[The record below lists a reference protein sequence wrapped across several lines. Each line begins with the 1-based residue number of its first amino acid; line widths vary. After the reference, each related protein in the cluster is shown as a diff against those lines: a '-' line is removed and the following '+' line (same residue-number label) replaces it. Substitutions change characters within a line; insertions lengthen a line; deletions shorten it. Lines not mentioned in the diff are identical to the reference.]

1 MSLQSLTQKQFYRS
15 YRKLI
20 KVKKIKMLR
29 TKHERKSAV
38 ITAIILLLIAFGIIK
53 FGMTYLDPPEE
64 YGVAINFGDSN
75 FGKGVPVTKTK
86 KSTTS
91 KVEET
96 KEQVVEKVTPIE
108 KIAPK
113 EIVKE
118 DVITE
123 ETKEEVTVIE
133 KNAKKK
139 EILEKPVEKVEP
151 KKEIVEKVE
160 ETKPIEK
167 PKPKPSKENQDA
179 LNALLNGNATDGEQN
194 GEGDD
199 AIEGTKGKQNGDEN
213 SSKYYGST
221 NSGSGGNYNLAG
233 RNALSKPKQQPNC
246 QEEGIVVVRIQVDK
260 FGKVI
265 YALPGVKGTT
275 NSAPCLLEPAKKAA
289 LATKWNADNKAPQ
302 KQTGTIIYKFSLTQ

>member
-1 MSLQSLTQKQFYRS
+1 
-15 YRKLI
+15 
-20 KVKKIKMLR
+20 MLR

-64 YGVAINFGDSN
+64 YGVAINFGDSD
-75 FGKGVPVTKTK
+75 FGKGEPVTKTK
-86 KSTTS
+86 KSTS
-91 KVEET
+91 PKVEEPQEQVLEKVQPVQKTET
-96 KEQVVEKVTPIE
+96 KEIIKEDAITKDTKEDVPVIEKEEIKKEITKKPIE
-108 KIAPK
+108 K
-113 EIVKE
+113 
-118 DVITE
+118 TE
-123 ETKEEVTVIE
+123 LKKKVQKKVEEV
-133 KNAKKK
+133 
-139 EILEKPVEKVEP
+139 KPVEKP
-151 KKEIVEKVE
+151 
-160 ETKPIEK
+160 K

-179 LNALLNGNATDGEQN
+179 LNALLNGNSTDGTQN

-199 AIEGTKGKQNGDEN
+199 NIAGNKGKQNGDEN

-221 NSGSGGNYNLAG
+221 NSGSGGDYNLAG

-246 QEEGIVVVRIQVDK
+246 QEEGVVVVRIQVDK
-260 FGKVI
+260 SGKVI
-265 YALPGVKGTT
+265 YALAGVKGTT